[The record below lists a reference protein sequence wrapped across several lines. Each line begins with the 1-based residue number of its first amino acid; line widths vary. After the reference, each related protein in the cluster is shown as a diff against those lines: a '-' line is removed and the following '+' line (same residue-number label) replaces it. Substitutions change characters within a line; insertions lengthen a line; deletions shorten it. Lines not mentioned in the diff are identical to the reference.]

1 MKKQL
6 FIGAAALVAMAMTGC
21 QKTGTIEGV
30 VLDPF
35 TGKAIEMP
43 TVWMDS
49 TIFGTQNPKYPYKGE
64 LQQGKF
70 KFEKVPVGEYLIK
83 ARRSKYILG
92 QQKIATDEK
101 NPNLSVTLYEYSD
114 QIKPGLYKSGTTEG
128 PEKID
133 NQWVV
138 YSTSC
143 SESVAGYRLT
153 MPIATDAA
161 KVPGKKDKKK
171 KKADKGAAK
180 VSNLPAPL
188 AVDAAL
194 NVFYVN
200 ASSVTSPLVVTSYP
214 AVEGKVAD
222 HSDWLVVTSYPAV
235 EGKVADHSDCQ
246 GFGADEKTGLFVD
259 KSKGTTLN
267 VEYKAENL
275 FQVTGTLPSG
285 KQILQLAQDG
295 KTLQTYY
302 FQVK

>member
-35 TGKAIEMP
+35 TGKAVEMP

-49 TIFGTQNPKYPYKGE
+49 TIFGTQNPKYPYKGD

-70 KFEKVPVGEYLIK
+70 KFEKVPVGSYLIK

-92 QQKIATDEK
+92 QQKITTDEQ

-171 KKADKGAAK
+171 KKADKSAK
-180 VSNLPAPL
+180 LSNLPAPL

-200 ASSVTSPLVVTSYP
+200 ASSVTSPLVVTSFP

-222 HSDWLVVTSYPAV
+222 HA
-235 EGKVADHSDCQ
+235 DCQ

-259 KSKGTTLN
+259 KAKGTTLN

-275 FQVTGTLPSG
+275 FQVTGNLPKG
-285 KQILQLAQDG
+285 KQIIQLSQDG

>member
-171 KKADKGAAK
+171 KKKVDKGAAK

-200 ASSVTSPLVVTSYP
+200 ASSVTSP
-214 AVEGKVAD
+214 
-222 HSDWLVVTSYPAV
+222 LVVTSYPAV

>member
-35 TGKAIEMP
+35 TGKAVEMP

-49 TIFGTQNPKYPYKGE
+49 TIFGTQNPKYPYKGD

-92 QQKIATDEK
+92 QQKITTDEK

-114 QIKPGLYKSGTTEG
+114 QVKPGLYKSGTTEG

-133 NQWVV
+133 NQRVV

-143 SESVAGYRLT
+143 NESVAGYRLT
-153 MPIATDAA
+153 MPINTDAG
-161 KVPGKKDKKK
+161 KVPGKKADKKK
-171 KKADKGAAK
+171 KAAKGAAK

-194 NVFYVN
+194 NVFFVN
-200 ASSVTSPLVVTSYP
+200 ASSVTSPLVATTYP

-222 HSDWLVVTSYPAV
+222 HA
-235 EGKVADHSDCQ
+235 DCQ

-259 KSKGTTLN
+259 KAKGTTLN

-275 FQVTGTLPSG
+275 FQVTGNLPKG
-285 KQILQLAQDG
+285 KQIIQLSQDG

>member
-171 KKADKGAAK
+171 KKKADKGAAK

-200 ASSVTSPLVVTSYP
+200 ASSVTSP
-214 AVEGKVAD
+214 
-222 HSDWLVVTSYPAV
+222 LVVTSYPAV

-302 FQVK
+302 FMVK

>member
-114 QIKPGLYKSGTTEG
+114 QIKPGLYKGATTEG

-143 SESVAGYRLT
+143 NESVAGYRLT
-153 MPIATDAA
+153 MPINTDAG
-161 KVPGKKDKKK
+161 KVPGQKADKKKK

-188 AVDAAL
+188 AVDAAIS
-194 NVFYVN
+194 VFYVN
-200 ASSVTSPLVVTSYP
+200 ASSVTSPLVATTYP
-214 AVEGKVAD
+214 
-222 HSDWLVVTSYPAV
+222 TV

-246 GFGADEKTGLFVD
+246 GFGADEKTGLFVNKD
-259 KSKGTTLN
+259 KGTTLS

-275 FQVTGTLPSG
+275 FQITGTLPSG
-285 KQILQLAQDG
+285 KQILQLSQDG

>member
-1 MKKQL
+1 MAPFGKRGPFFKRIQMKKQL

-171 KKADKGAAK
+171 KKKADKGAAK
-180 VSNLPAPL
+180 VSSLPAPL

-200 ASSVTSPLVVTSYP
+200 ASSVTSPLVAT
-214 AVEGKVAD
+214 
-222 HSDWLVVTSYPAV
+222 TYPAV

>member
-171 KKADKGAAK
+171 KKKADKGAAK

-200 ASSVTSPLVVTSYP
+200 ASSVTSP
-214 AVEGKVAD
+214 
-222 HSDWLVVTSYPAV
+222 LVVTSYPAV